1 VSIQQYLPEAA
12 AAFAAAVLAPGVV
25 RVLDVGGWAR
35 RLALPGGVLAAASF
49 LAPAGWAALLCAP
62 YLVACALVALHGLRR
77 LLVHRLSP
85 ASELGLTA
93 AMLYLPAAATWL
105 IAHRAGIALLDYPP
119 YWVALT
125 ATHFHL
131 AGVVLPV
138 VAAMHTRRRGHG
150 WIVWLVVL
158 GVPLTAIGI
167 GFVRAFETPA
177 SIVTAAGG
185 LLVGVQC
192 LRARTPLWVL
202 AGLALFGS
210 MPLAAAYA
218 LRWDVRIGEWDALT
232 SMVISHG
239 ALNLVFATASLGAL
253 LRDQRRLRRAA

>member
-1 VSIQQYLPEAA
+1 VSIQQHLPEAA

-25 RVLDVGGWAR
+25 HVIGVGGWAR
-35 RLALPGGVLAAASF
+35 RLVLPGGVLAAASF
-49 LAPAGWAALLCAP
+49 LAPAGWAAVLCAP
-62 YLVACALVALHGLRR
+62 YLLACVLVAVQGLRR
-77 LLVHRLSP
+77 LLAHGLAP
-85 ASELGLTA
+85 ARELGVTA

-105 IAHRAGIALLDYPP
+105 VAHRAGIALLDYPP

-138 VAAMHTRRRGHG
+138 VAAKRGGG
-150 WIVWLVVL
+150 WIVWVVVL

-167 GFVRAFETPA
+167 GFVHALETPA
-177 SIVTAAGG
+177 SIATAAGG

-218 LRWDVRIGEWDALT
+218 LRLDVRIGDWDALT

-239 ALNLVFATASLGAL
+239 ALNVLFASAALGAL
-253 LRDQRRLRRAA
+253 LRDRRDGATA